1 MSPPCWTQIYLCR
14 THADVLEV
22 SLLLICISLHQ
33 KSGEALGNLRD
44 LLVFTIYLYHY
55 NNLIINFFSE
65 EWTFTFI
72 LWVPPVWHSW
82 CSRDEQLQLLQILKS
97 LQQSPFSFFLLV
109 ILGILNLHIH
119 THTHTHT
126 PPPPPPLHP
135 PAPRTGPDIQHTP
148 TFDQFIF
155 WSCVGTIFK
164 ALAQGALRK
173 EISDSDCFQVPYN
186 LVSVDE

>member
-1 MSPPCWTQIYLCR
+1 MSEHLP
-14 THADVLEV
+14 
-22 SLLLICISLHQ
+22 SF
-33 KSGEALGNLRD
+33 SGCHLFGIPR
-44 LLVFTIYLYHY
+44 
-55 NNLIINFFSE
+55 
-65 EWTFTFI
+65 
-72 LWVPPVWHSW
+72 

-109 ILGILNLHIH
+109 ILGILNLHTH

-126 PPPPPPLHP
+126 PPPPPPPPLHTPPPPPPPLHP